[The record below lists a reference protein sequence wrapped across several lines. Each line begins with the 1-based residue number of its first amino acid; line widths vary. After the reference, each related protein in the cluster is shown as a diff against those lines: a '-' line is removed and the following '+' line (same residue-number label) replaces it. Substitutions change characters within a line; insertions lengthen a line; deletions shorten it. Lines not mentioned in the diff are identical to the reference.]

1 MSDSNTVVGEKPL
14 VKKWFSTNPNFSHH
28 FFAKNSFGAAMS
40 KADGGMMPFTSLE
53 EVWHKR
59 QLTGREQIH

>member
-1 MSDSNTVVGEKPL
+1 
-14 VKKWFSTNPNFSHH
+14 
-28 FFAKNSFGAAMS
+28 MS

-59 QLTGREQIH
+59 QLTGREQNHLTCPPKIGPGKMLDLD